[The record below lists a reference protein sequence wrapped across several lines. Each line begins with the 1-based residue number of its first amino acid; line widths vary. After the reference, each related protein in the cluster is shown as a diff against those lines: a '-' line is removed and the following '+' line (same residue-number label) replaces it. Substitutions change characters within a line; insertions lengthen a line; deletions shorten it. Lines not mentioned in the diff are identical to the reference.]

1 MIKMKLYTKLS
12 LGLIFTLSFVL
23 AAVGS
28 PSNMASGPE
37 LDAELTARA
46 KELVPMLSDH
56 FCVLPGIEDRAFW
69 EGGVMETQGPNLVRQ
84 AEKDLNEPVLQIPDE
99 LYLEFSQNGN
109 RTNYQNALSRRNAPL
124 GRLVMAECYENKG
137 RFIPRIEEHLRA
149 YFADKSWTLPAHDSR
164 LNDFNGKETIIDLV
178 SSATAWH
185 LATVGAVLGDKLSP
199 EVRAELKAQLN
210 DRCYEPF
217 RQHIRTGQPKY
228 WWVRHVNNW
237 NAVCLAG
244 VAGAALTGIES
255 KEERAWFL
263 AAAEKFIQNSNE
275 GYTADGYC
283 TEGVGYWCYGFGNHI
298 RLSETV
304 RRATNG
310 KIQILNQ
317 EKLRTVAIYGFTISI
332 LPNIAPSFADCGMK
346 SSPSHYLL
354 AFLNRYY
361 GFHLDGYDYALPVFT
376 HNLNDFGI
384 FGTNLPP
391 LPAANEPGMAT
402 VGGGT
407 PAIGNRT
414 WFDSAGIMIYRP
426 EGWKATLA
434 NLQSGKETAAA
445 VKALDGF
452 ACAMK
457 GGSNGEAHNHN
468 DVGAYVVVYH
478 GTFPALDLGG
488 EVYTRRTFSRE
499 RYVSDVLNSWG
510 HNVPVVAGQL
520 QKPGAKYKATVLD
533 VTSTPETES
542 LKLDI
547 AAAYDV
553 PEVDALTREFVYSR
567 DKVQFTV
574 KDAVKF
580 TTPQKFET
588 ALVTIQAWKR
598 EGNAVIFGE
607 GADAVR
613 AEIEVTADGKPTS
626 DWTLTEG
633 TYEADFS
640 ANKIARRLGIV
651 LNAEVKDATVTV
663 TYRPE

>member
-1 MIKMKLYTKLS
+1 MKHSIQFS
-12 LGLIFTLSFVL
+12 LCLLFILSFIL
-23 AAVGS
+23 PASADQAS
-28 PSNMASGPE
+28 TMPSGPE
-37 LDAELTARA
+37 LDAALTARA
-46 KELVPMLSDH
+46 KELAPMLSDH

-69 EGGVMETQGPNLVRQ
+69 EGGVMAAQGPNLVRQ
-84 AEKDLNEPVLQIPDE
+84 AEKELQSPVMQIPDE

-109 RTNYQNALSRRNAPL
+109 RSHYQNALGKRNAPL
-124 GRLVMAECYENKG
+124 GRLVLAECYENKG

-149 YFADKSWTLPAHDSR
+149 YFADKSWTLPAHDSS
-164 LNDFNGKETIIDLV
+164 LNDFYGKETIIDLA

-185 LATVGAVLGDKLSP
+185 LATVGAILGDKLSP
-199 EVRAELKAQLN
+199 EVRAELKAQLE
-210 DRCYEPF
+210 DRCFVPF
-217 RQHIRTGQPKY
+217 RQHINTGQPKF
-228 WWVRHVNNW
+228 WWVRNVNNW

-244 VAGAALTGIES
+244 VTGAALTGIES

-304 RRATNG
+304 RRATSG

-332 LPNIAPSFADCGMK
+332 LPGIAPSFADCGMNA
-346 SSPSHYLL
+346 SPSPYLL

-384 FGTNLPP
+384 FGMNLPP
-391 LPAANEPGMAT
+391 LPAAGERGMAT

-426 EGWKATLA
+426 EGWKAALE
-434 NLQSGKETAAA
+434 NLQNAKETAAS

-468 DVGAYVVVYH
+468 DVGSYVVVYH
-478 GTFPALDLGG
+478 RTFPALDLGG
-488 EVYTRRTFSRE
+488 EVYTRRTFSRD

-510 HNVPVVAGQL
+510 HNVPVVAGKL
-520 QKPGAKYKATVLD
+520 QKSGAKYKATVLD

-542 LKLDI
+542 LKIDI
-547 AAAYDV
+547 AAAYDL
-553 PEVDALTREFVYSR
+553 PEVEALTREFVYSR
-567 DKVQFTV
+567 DKVQFVV

-580 TTPQKFET
+580 TSPQKFET
-588 ALVTIQAWKR
+588 ALVTIESWKR

-607 GADAVR
+607 GDDAVR
-613 AEIEVTADGKPTS
+613 AEIEVTADGKPS
-626 DWTLTEG
+626 NDWTLTEG
-633 TYEADFS
+633 TYEADFA

-651 LNAEVKDATVTV
+651 LNAEVKEATVTV
-663 TYRPE
+663 TYRP